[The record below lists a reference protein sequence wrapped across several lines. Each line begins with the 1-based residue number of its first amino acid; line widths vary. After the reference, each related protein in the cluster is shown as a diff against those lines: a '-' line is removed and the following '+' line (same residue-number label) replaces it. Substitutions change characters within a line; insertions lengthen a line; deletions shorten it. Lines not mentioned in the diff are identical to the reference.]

1 MVQVGY
7 WVNDVWMNAGSYPSV
22 EAEKVAAELRSRGF
36 EVDML
41 EQGREE
47 WE

>member
-7 WVNDVWMNAGSYPSV
+7 WVNNVWMNAGSYPSV
-22 EAEKVAAELRSRGF
+22 EADKVAAELKSRGF
-36 EVDML
+36 EVDIL
-41 EQGREE
+41 SQSDDE

>member
-7 WVNDVWMNAGSYPSV
+7 WVNNVWMNAGSYPSV
-22 EAEKVAAELRSRGF
+22 DADKVAAELKSRGF
-36 EVDML
+36 EVDIL
-41 EQGREE
+41 SQSDDE

>member
-1 MVQVGY
+1 MIQVGY

-22 EAEKVAAELRSRGF
+22 EADKVASELRSRGF
-36 EVDML
+36 EVDLL
-41 EQGREE
+41 EQDREE

>member
-7 WVNDVWMNAGSYPSV
+7 WVNNVWMNAGSYV
-22 EAEKVAAELRSRGF
+22 AIEADKVAAELRSRGF

-41 EQGREE
+41 SQEYDE

>member
-7 WVNDVWMNAGSYPSV
+7 WVNDIWINAGSYSAV
-22 EAEKVAAELRSRGF
+22 EAEKVASELCSRGF

-41 EQGREE
+41 QQGEDE
-47 WE
+47 WD